1 MDIAFA
7 NSYLIYKMKHPN
19 KLPLLD
25 YKIVVAKNL
34 IQCNQGRKRAV
45 SMYHLRGRPN
55 LNQLIIMEVIYQ
67 INKRCENDAHTVQ
80 WRVKKIEH
88 SSSVHL
94 FGL

>member
-1 MDIAFA
+1 MDIAFV

-19 KLPLLD
+19 KLSLLD
-25 YKIVVAKNL
+25 YKIFVAKNL

-45 SMYHLRGRPN
+45 SMYHLRARPN
-55 LNQLIIMEVIYQ
+55 LNRLLIMEVIYQ
-67 INKRCENDAHTVQ
+67 INKRCESDARTVQ
-80 WRVKKIEH
+80 WRVKKTEH